1 MLFVGFVP
9 SMHYTHSTVL
19 SVHGVDL
26 EFEVGLRFRWDNRE
40 VLVTSLVSDVDIL
53 RGFEKVHQVLR
64 F

>member
-1 MLFVGFVP
+1 
-9 SMHYTHSTVL
+9 MHYTHSTVL